1 MEIGPLQSFLV
12 IAEEGHMTRA
22 AQRLHLTQPAV
33 SAQLKRLEEELGQ
46 ALFHRTPKGL
56 VLTQAGTV
64 FRSYVEDALMRLED
78 GAEALARL
86 AGLEQGTLSIGGG
99 ATATTYLLPALLG
112 RFHERHPA
120 IRIFIREQGSRGVV
134 DAVLAGQLDLGVVTL
149 PVEDASARLTVT
161 PWVEDELRLIVPP
174 GHRLAGRRTFRWGDL
189 AGVALVLFEA
199 NTSVRNLID
208 GRLAETGTPVEI
220 VMELRSIESIKE
232 MVAQGIGA
240 AFVSRYALRGR
251 EEGLRCAD
259 GPLAR
264 TLGIVHRADR
274 HLSAAASAFL
284 DEMRA
289 MDTASGPAPAG
300 SRAQ

>member
-46 ALFHRTPKGL
+46 PLFHRTPKGL
-56 VLTQAGTV
+56 VLTQAGAL
-64 FRSYVEDALMRLED
+64 FRGYVEDALMRLED
-78 GAEALARL
+78 GAVALKRL

-120 IRIFIREQGSRGVV
+120 IRIFVREQGSQSVV
-134 DAVLAGQLDLGVVTL
+134 EAVLAGQLDLGVVTL
-149 PVEDASARLTVT
+149 PVDEPGPRLAIA
-161 PWVEDELRLIVPP
+161 PWMEDELRLIVPP
-174 GHRLAGRRTFRWGDL
+174 GHPLEGRSSFRWRDL
-189 AGVALVLFEA
+189 AGSPLVLFEA
-199 NTSVRNLID
+199 HTSVRNLID
-208 GRLAETGTPVEI
+208 GRLAEAGTPVEI

-240 AFVSRYALRGR
+240 AFVSRYALRGD
-251 EEGLRCAD
+251 EAGLRCAD
-259 GPLAR
+259 GRLSR
-264 TLGIVHRADR
+264 HLGIVHRADR
-274 HLSAAASAFL
+274 ALSAAADAFL
-284 DEMRA
+284 SEMRA
-289 MDTASGPAPAG
+289 MEADPRDARSLVG
-300 SRAQ
+300 